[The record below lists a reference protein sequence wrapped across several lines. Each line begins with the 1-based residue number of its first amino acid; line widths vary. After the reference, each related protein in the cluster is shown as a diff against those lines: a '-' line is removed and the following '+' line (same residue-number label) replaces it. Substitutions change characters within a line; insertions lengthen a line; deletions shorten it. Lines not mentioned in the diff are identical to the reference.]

1 MRKVRTLGRFGES
14 SLPVLSW
21 RRAYRLHGRWHF
33 CFVWHECEPR
43 CNRMMALQPNQK
55 IEYPHPPANGETVAD
70 ISAKHCVHCG
80 RKTEHIARR
89 EKNFDELLRVPCVH
103 KPKINIH
110 CAIYGSLV
118 PREQPFRLVRMIENF
133 VKRVGGK
140 FTAEHGQENA
150 TAKNWIDEPGSIA
163 CEQPAIAAQSRAA
176 IGEIRFHI
184 NFRGAPCVGHPFGDD
199 WLLSERLIE
208 KFSSAEFRLAKRFAV
223 ENHSYAGAVG
233 GDWNQPEPTIDGT
246 DQDCER
252 AVNSFRAPDTI
263 VVRED

>member
-1 MRKVRTLGRFGES
+1 
-14 SLPVLSW
+14 
-21 RRAYRLHGRWHF
+21 
-33 CFVWHECEPR
+33 
-43 CNRMMALQPNQK
+43 ALQPNQK

-110 CAIYGSLV
+110 RAIYGSLV
-118 PREQPFRLVRMIENF
+118 PREQPFRLVRMIE
-133 VKRVGGK
+133 
-140 FTAEHGQENA
+140 E
-150 TAKNWIDEPGSIA
+150 
-163 CEQPAIAAQSRAA
+163 
-176 IGEIRFHI
+176 
-184 NFRGAPCVGHPFGDD
+184 
-199 WLLSERLIE
+199 
-208 KFSSAEFRLAKRFAV
+208 FSSAEFRLAKRFAV

-233 GDWNQPEPTIDGT
+233 GDWNQPEPTIDST

-263 VVRED
+263 VVREDR